1 MCLVCIK
8 YVFHTVTIN
17 QSTQNIN
24 KKIHY
29 EIIESIAGV
38 EGMLLKENAIL
49 YEYFGKLLL
58 LSSRVSQCV
67 L

>member
-1 MCLVCIK
+1 MCLVWIK

-29 EIIESIAGV
+29 EINIRN
-38 EGMLLKENAIL
+38 LLPDVV
-49 YEYFGKLLL
+49 FVGGGPGSGKV
-58 LSSRVSQCV
+58 LSF
-67 L
+67 